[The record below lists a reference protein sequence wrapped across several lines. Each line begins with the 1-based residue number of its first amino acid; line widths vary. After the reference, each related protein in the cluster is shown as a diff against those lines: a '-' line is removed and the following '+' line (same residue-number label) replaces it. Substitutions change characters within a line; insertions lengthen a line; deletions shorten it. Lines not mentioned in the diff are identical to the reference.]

1 MLACARNPR
10 RFCQKKHQII
20 VLSEQCRVRSAHHET
35 FTTGFEGKYGIALM
49 ARAPEGSHG
58 KRKHQDSSNRESAR
72 QCAQHDPTGVY
83 SANDMHALNEG

>member
-1 MLACARNPR
+1 
-10 RFCQKKHQII
+10 
-20 VLSEQCRVRSAHHET
+20 
-35 FTTGFEGKYGIALM
+35 M

-72 QCAQHDPTGVY
+72 QYAQHDPTGVY